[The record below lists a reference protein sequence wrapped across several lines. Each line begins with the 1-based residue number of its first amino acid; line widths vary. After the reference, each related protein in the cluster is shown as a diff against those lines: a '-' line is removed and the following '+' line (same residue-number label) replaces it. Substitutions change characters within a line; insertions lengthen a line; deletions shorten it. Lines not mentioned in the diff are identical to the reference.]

1 MGKVGRKINPARK
14 KAIENGDKSFLRFCP
29 KCGKETEHYT
39 DNITRRQ
46 YGRKGLQHPHCI
58 PCKKEYDRQRNLLPE
73 KKEFNKW
80 RDIQKKY
87 GMSKDEWFWMY
98 KEQGRECGMC
108 SRELSIN
115 RNGSDPNSLSA
126 CIDHDHETNKIRG
139 MLCNRCN
146 VLLGFADDDV
156 NLLQLGIIYLNEAN
170 GINDI

>member
-1 MGKVGRKINPARK
+1 MPRSMNLARI
-14 KAIENGDKSFLRFCP
+14 KAIENDDKTYFCFCP

-39 DNITRRQ
+39 NNLKWSSKCLI
-46 YGRKGLQHPHCI
+46 
-58 PCKKEYDRQRNLLPE
+58 CKKEYDRQRNLLPE
-73 KKEFNKW
+73 IKEFYKW
-80 RDIQKKY
+80 RDIDKKY

-156 NLLQLGIIYLNEAN
+156 NLLRLGIKYLNETSR
-170 GINDI
+170 INVN